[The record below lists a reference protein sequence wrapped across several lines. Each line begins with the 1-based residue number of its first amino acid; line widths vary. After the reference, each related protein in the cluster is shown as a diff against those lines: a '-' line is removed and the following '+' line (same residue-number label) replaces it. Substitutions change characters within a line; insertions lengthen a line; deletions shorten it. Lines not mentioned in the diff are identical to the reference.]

1 MKMKNKTEIEKIID
15 AIESKDKIKKQG
27 KTLIPKYKQSL
38 FYEQVD
44 ESVYSEYHLKEMEL
58 LLKLQYGLSK
68 GLKMKDALYI
78 SKHRYKEIPTSTV
91 SDLLCEYT
99 NYGPDFIQEN
109 SINGIKKR
117 IILNRK

>member
-1 MKMKNKTEIEKIID
+1 MKSKTEIEKIID
-15 AIESKDKIKKQG
+15 AIESKERIKKQG
-27 KTLIPKYKQSL
+27 KTLIPKYKQKV
-38 FYEQVD
+38 FDKEVD

-68 GLKMKDALYI
+68 GLKIKDALYI

-109 SINGIKKR
+109 SFNGIKKR

>member
-1 MKMKNKTEIEKIID
+1 MKNKTEIEKIID

-27 KTLIPKYKQSL
+27 KTLIPKYKQKV
-38 FYEQVD
+38 FDKEVD
-44 ESVYSEYHLKEMEL
+44 ESVYSKYHLKEMEL

-68 GLKMKDALYI
+68 GLKMKDAIYI
-78 SKHRYKEIPTSTV
+78 SKHRYKEVPTSKV

-99 NYGPDFIQEN
+99 NYGPEFIQEN
-109 SINGIKKR
+109 SFNGIKKR